1 MSIKT
6 LAKRFWFAGSRWSR
20 MICPC
25 CGYRF
30 ELDDAITKIT
40 VGDKTEYFHE
50 DCLDE
55 LDGREVLEYFKD
67 EVEIEEV
74 EI

>member
-6 LAKRFWFAGSRWSR
+6 IMHRFWFANSRWSR
-20 MICPC
+20 EICPC

-50 DCLDE
+50 DCLKE
-55 LDGREVLEYFKD
+55 MNGQEALEMFKA
-67 EVEIEEV
+67 EIEEV
-74 EI
+74 EL

>member
-1 MSIKT
+1 VSIKE
-6 LAKRFWFAGSRWSR
+6 LAHKIWFANSRWSR
-20 MICPC
+20 MVCPC

-30 ELDDAITKIT
+30 ELEDSIIRIT
-40 VGDKTEYFHE
+40 VGDNTKYFHE
-50 DCLDE
+50 DCLKE
-55 LDGREVLEYFKD
+55 MNGQEALEFF